1 MAQKSPAQQ
10 AAQYGYTSAGVY
22 IVEVTEQS
30 TADAGLA
37 SGDRIISIDD
47 TIVNELDDVTE
58 YLSGKQPGDVVK
70 VWAANGV
77 LHIHTP
83 QPATVRV
90 VSFSGALFRL
100 MDVPGGDV
108 QFTLPDNL
116 YIVTVG
122 DEVKKIKVR

>member
-1 MAQKSPAQQ
+1 M
-10 AAQYGYTSAGVY
+10 Y

-70 VWAANGV
+70 VTVERGGKMTSADVTLIENPNAA
-77 LHIHTP
+77 
-83 QPATVRV
+83 ADD
-90 VSFSGALFRL
+90 SA
-100 MDVPGGDV
+100 
-108 QFTLPDNL
+108 
-116 YIVTVG
+116 
-122 DEVKKIKVR
+122 E